1 MFIFEITPNWIFHSL
16 FYLSIVSMVLGF
28 AFGKAALIKQYALLL
43 KISGIIGF
51 AVATFLEGALYDYS
65 VMQARIEE
73 AKQQTAE
80 YEQKNQELNDKLA
93 KKSSKAKEKIQVKKE
108 YITRYID
115 REVKKYDNTC
125 VIPKPFV
132 DAHNQSAER
141 AK

>member
-1 MFIFEITPNWIFHSL
+1 MFIFEVTPNWIFHSL
-16 FYLSIVSMVLGF
+16 FYLSIVSIILGF
-28 AFGKAALIKQYALLL
+28 VFGKAKLIKQYSLML

-51 AVATFLEGALYDYS
+51 AVATFLEGALYDYN

-80 YEQKNQELNDKLA
+80 YEQKNKELNEKLA
-93 KKSSKAKEKIQVKKE
+93 KKATVTKEKIKVKKE
-108 YITRYID
+108 YVTRYID

-132 DAHNQSAER
+132 DAHNQSAE
-141 AK
+141 KVK

>member
-1 MFIFEITPNWIFHSL
+1 MFIFEVTPNWIFHSL
-16 FYLSIVSMVLGF
+16 FYLSIVSIILGF
-28 AFGKAALIKQYALLL
+28 AFGKATLIKQYALML

-51 AVATFLEGALYDYS
+51 AASTFLEGALYDYN

-80 YEQKNQELNDKLA
+80 YEQKNKELNDKLA
-93 KKSSKAKEKIQVKKE
+93 KKSDKVREKIKVKKE
-108 YITRYID
+108 YVTRYID
-115 REVKKYDNTC
+115 KEVTKYDNTC